1 MIANGSKSQK
11 SQFLMHFDPV
21 TRASYLIKIVM
32 G

>member
-11 SQFLMHFDPV
+11 SQFLMNFDPV
-21 TRASYLIKIVM
+21 TRVADLIKIVM